1 MKNKPLILLEVLE
14 KFKNKKGELFEVVKP
29 KNILLEIIDKEKN
42 SNFYFNILDYKINE
56 KFEIQIDRK
65 PQSKRQT
72 KNYQEWIEASE
83 LETKFNAWIKLLEEY
98 EKLKE

>member
-1 MKNKPLILLEVLE
+1 MKNKPLILLEVIE
-14 KFKNKKGELFEVVKP
+14 EFKNKKGELFEVIKP
-29 KNILLEIIDKEKN
+29 KNILLEIIDKEKG
-42 SNFYFNILDYKINE
+42 SDFYFNILDYKINE

-65 PQSKRQT
+65 PQSKRKT

-83 LETKFNAWIKLLEEY
+83 LETKFNDWVKLLEEY